1 MELPSSM
8 RPSQRSGNELAARN
22 EAIVLR
28 LRDLSDLLDLDP
40 SPLSHGAIKPE
51 AETYIVRKAKQLS
64 GTGPIRLTIELPST
78 ESKSEEKAEVEDAIA
93 NHFRNAAYSEATDL
107 RELFRSGCKALL
119 LGLLVLATCLF
130 SAWFLTDRFPDRPI
144 ARVLQE
150 SFVILGWVS
159 MWRPIEIFLYEWL
172 PHVRLR
178 NLFIRLSNP
187 AVTIEDN
194 SVRAEHGAQWDDGAG
209 KKKKARAKTR

>member
-1 MELPSSM
+1 MIT
-8 RPSQRSGNELAARN
+8 RN
-22 EAIVLR
+22 EAIVLH
-28 LRDLSDLLDLDP
+28 LRELSDLLNPDP
-40 SPLSHGAIKPE
+40 SPLSHGAIRPE
-51 AETYIVRKAKQLS
+51 AETYIVRKAKQLR
-64 GTGPIRLTIELPST
+64 GTGPIRLVIELPSAK
-78 ESKSEEKAEVEDAIA
+78 SKSKERAEVEDAVA

-119 LGLLVLATCLF
+119 LGMLVLATCLLL
-130 SAWFLTDRFPDRPI
+130 AWFLTDRFPDRPI

-178 NLFIRLSNP
+178 NLFIRLSSA

-194 SVRAEHGAQWDDGAG
+194 SVHAEPGDQWDDGAG